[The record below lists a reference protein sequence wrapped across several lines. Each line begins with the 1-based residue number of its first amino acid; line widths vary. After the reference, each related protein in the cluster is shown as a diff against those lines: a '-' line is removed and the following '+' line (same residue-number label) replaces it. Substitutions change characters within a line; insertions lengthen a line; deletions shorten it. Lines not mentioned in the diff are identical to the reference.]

1 MKTILKAIKTRGAV
15 IFAALLL
22 LALVIGSA
30 LLQPT
35 ASQAD
40 VLNGPYAGTNSAVT
54 IDAARLRGYQGGTN
68 PVVGISTSYVF
79 RVTAIGLTNTF
90 TIINGIITAV
100 SQP

>member
-1 MKTILKAIKTRGAV
+1 MKIKT
-15 IFAALLL
+15 LLVGT
-22 LALVIGSA
+22 ALVA
-30 LLQPT
+30 MLLTLCAVFTTPSKGQ
-35 ASQAD
+35 
-40 VLNGPYAGTNSAVT
+40 LNAPYAGTNAAVT

-79 RVTAIGLTNTF
+79 RVTSIGLTNTF